1 MRISGWSSDVCSS
14 DLVGGDG
21 LRRRHARAQHI
32 ELVFLEIDPLAG
44 DEALLLEHQAGIALL
59 GIEGHLIPRGIGLR
73 PIIGRPRVVELVER
87 AVALLEIGSASCG
100 GSVCQY
106 VEISVLAGS

>member
-1 MRISGWSSDVCSS
+1 MVRRPPSATRTATLFPYTTLFRSVEFVGPAEPAE
-14 DLVGGDG
+14 VGGDE

-59 GIEGHLIPRGIGLR
+59 GIEGHLIPRGIGQ
-73 PIIGRPRVVELVER
+73 IGR
-87 AVALLEIGSASCG
+87 ASCRER
-100 GSVCQY
+100 VCQY
-106 VEISVLAGS
+106 G

>member
-1 MRISGWSSDVCSS
+1 MAGVDIIVPRREIEVAV
-14 DLVGGDG
+14 DLVAVEFVGPAEPAEVGGDE

-59 GIEGHLIPRGIGLR
+59 GIEGHLIPRGR
-73 PIIGRPRVVELVER
+73 SEEHTSELQSLMR
-87 AVALLEIGSASCG
+87 ISYAVFCL
-100 GSVCQY
+100 
-106 VEISVLAGS
+106 